1 MDVKISKSQISKII
15 KLGGSFASQL
25 GSLGKKSLPKIA
37 IRLARDNL
45 PALESKLTS
54 KAINKFERKINGKG
68 AVRGRKGFIYL
79 E

>member
-15 KLGGSFASQL
+15 KSGGSFASQL
-25 GSLGKKSLPKIA
+25 GNLGKKALKKIA

-54 KAINKFERKINGKG
+54 KAVNKFERKISGKG
-68 AVRGRKGFIYL
+68 AVSGRKGFIYL